1 GANHRRVATGCSQDS
16 PEPGPQRESR
26 GRLLYVV
33 ARLAQQER
41 HTLAR
46 RRLHSQEYPVGQLE
60 PPEMADRR
68 GRAKGIGVPA
78 DEARDVLEGDFLELL
93 LDAVEGEVS
102 GVPRDDGH
110 GERRAPP
117 EGGAAAR
124 ATRPDRPPA

>member
-1 GANHRRVATGCSQDS
+1 MIRRPPRS
-16 PEPGPQRESR
+16 
-26 GRLLYVV
+26 
-33 ARLAQQER
+33 
-41 HTLAR
+41 TLFPYTTLFR
-46 RRLHSQEYPVGQLE
+46 S
-60 PPEMADRR
+60 ADRR

-117 EGGAAAR
+117 EGGEPGGSPRCCASGSRRCPRGGCSTAAGGGAPSSR
-124 ATRPDRPPA
+124 STSA

>member
-1 GANHRRVATGCSQDS
+1 MS
-16 PEPGPQRESR
+16 
-26 GRLLYVV
+26 
-33 ARLAQQER
+33 
-41 HTLAR
+41 
-46 RRLHSQEYPVGQLE
+46 
-60 PPEMADRR
+60 DRR

-117 EGGAAAR
+117 EGGEAAR
-124 ATRPDRPPA
+124 ATRPRSEEHTSELQSRLHLVCRLLLEKKKKEKITRSTF